1 MAQRRLTLVLHSSVG
16 QSLHQTRRDR
26 GFGPALD
33 GQEPGRLAN
42 RAGGDDVDVPRA
54 AERQRVGV
62 GATAGPIRV
71 HDMVQG
77 GGIGAAGEGGD
88 DRFSGVGNG
97 AVDVA
102 AAGVEINGVIGPPAP
117 RQSTP
122 ALSSA
127 RGAVRSGEAMGIGP
141 PWDEWGWGGPDQGR
155 GSSSA
160 GGVQGGAKSSED
172 MPVDGARSRAS
183 ASCSAQKA
191 ASMRASGGR
200 AGIAPRGRG

>member
-1 MAQRRLTLVLHSSVG
+1 M
-16 QSLHQTRRDR
+16 
-26 GFGPALD
+26 D

-62 GATAGPIRV
+62 DATAGPIRV

-160 GGVQGGAKSSED
+160 GGVQGGVAEI
-172 MPVDGARSRAS
+172 DGGHA
-183 ASCSAQKA
+183 
-191 ASMRASGGR
+191 
-200 AGIAPRGRG
+200 RGRGALTGERELLSPESGLHAGVRGGEPG